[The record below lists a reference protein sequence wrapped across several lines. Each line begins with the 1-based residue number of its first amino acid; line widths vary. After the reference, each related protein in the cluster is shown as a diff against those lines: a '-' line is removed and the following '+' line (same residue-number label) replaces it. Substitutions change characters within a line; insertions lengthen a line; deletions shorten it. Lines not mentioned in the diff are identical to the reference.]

1 MKKVLCLIIVIF
13 LFGCHTIEDDIIR
26 SANEV
31 SESTVR
37 LECYHRDIDIK
48 GNEFES
54 VSIGSGVIY
63 KTYGI
68 NQFGKRQLNKNR
80 KYLLYEYYVLTNR
93 HVVSESEKITVYLSD
108 FDEYVDAD
116 LLACDDKLDIGVVSF
131 KYPKYIKSIK
141 FAETGISKKGSFVFT
156 IGNPDGYLD
165 TLTMGVVSYP
175 NRNISSDTDNDKKID
190 YVSRYIQID
199 AAINPGSS
207 GGGLFNTNGELI
219 GINTMKIVDE
229 KIEGIGFAILIDDIK
244 KIIPY
249 LEKGIVPKRIELG
262 ITVNDINSLNIIDVN
277 HKYDYGLIITNIKK
291 DSLSEK
297 IGLNINDI
305 IIEVNDKKMKEPE
318 DLLLFSNSI
327 IEKSD
332 YDLSFKIIR
341 NNNIMTLNY
350 IV

>member
-1 MKKVLCLIIVIF
+1 MKKFLCLIMIVF
-13 LFGCHTIEDDIIR
+13 LFGCHTVEDDIIK
-26 SANEV
+26 SADEV
-31 SESTVR
+31 SNSTVR
-37 LECYHRDIDIK
+37 LECYRCDVDSK
-48 GNEFES
+48 GYEVES
-54 VSIGSGVIY
+54 LSIGSGVIY

-93 HVVSESEKITVYLSD
+93 HVISESEKICVYLSSY
-108 FDEYVDAD
+108 DEYIDAN
-116 LLACDDKLDIGVVSF
+116 LLAYDDKLDIGVVSF
-131 KYPKYIKSIK
+131 KFDKYIKSIK
-141 FAETGISKKGSFVFT
+141 FAETGILKKGSFVFT

-175 NRNISSDTDNDKKID
+175 ARNISSDTNNDKKID

-207 GGGLFNTNGELI
+207 GGGLFNINGELI

-249 LEKGIVPKRIELG
+249 LEEGIVPKRIELG
-262 ITVNDINSLNIIDVN
+262 ITINDINSVNIIGIN
-277 HKYDYGLIITNIKK
+277 HKYEYGLVVTNIRQE
-291 DSLSEK
+291 SLSEK
-297 IGLNINDI
+297 IGLEINDI
-305 IIEVNDKKMKEPE
+305 IIEVNNQKMKTAE

-332 YDLSFKIIR
+332 YELSFKLIR
-341 NNNIMTLNY
+341 NDNIMTLNY